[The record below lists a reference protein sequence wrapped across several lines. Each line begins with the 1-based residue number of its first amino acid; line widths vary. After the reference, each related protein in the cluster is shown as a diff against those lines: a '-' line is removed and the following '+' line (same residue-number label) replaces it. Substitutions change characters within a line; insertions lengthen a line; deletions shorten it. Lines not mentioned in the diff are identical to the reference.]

1 MSIYIFW
8 ALFATG
14 ALIFA
19 YWITHKDTK
28 TKTTSRKITNF
39 DRENFVV

>member
-19 YWITHKDTK
+19 YWIT
-28 TKTTSRKITNF
+28 
-39 DRENFVV
+39 REPSKPHHDKF

>member
-19 YWITHKDTK
+19 YWITHKDINRNPK
-28 TKTTSRKITNF
+28 HEK
-39 DRENFVV
+39 

>member
-1 MSIYIFW
+1 MNIYIFW

-28 TKTTSRKITNF
+28 HKPKH
-39 DRENFVV
+39 EK

>member
-19 YWITHKDTK
+19 YWITHKDK
-28 TKTTSRKITNF
+28 QPKHKK
-39 DRENFVV
+39 

>member
-1 MSIYIFW
+1 MNIYIFW

-19 YWITHKDTK
+19 YLITHKSNK
-28 TKTTSRKITNF
+28 PRHEK
-39 DRENFVV
+39 

>member
-19 YWITHKDTK
+19 YWVTHTDQTQTK
-28 TKTTSRKITNF
+28 T
-39 DRENFVV
+39 REIIKK

>member
-19 YWITHKDTK
+19 YWITHKSTK
-28 TKTTSRKITNF
+28 QKTQHEK
-39 DRENFVV
+39 